1 VQGVGPGTVL
11 GGRYALRRR
20 LAQGS
25 EVEFWSGH
33 DATLER
39 EVALTIIGAAHPNRA
54 GVLDAARRAAGVE
67 DTRLV
72 RILDVGTES
81 DNSFIVE
88 ETMSGSESLATIL
101 QQGPLPSEE
110 ARRIAGETAKGLET
124 AGQRGLH
131 HLRLTP
137 HHILIAPDG
146 ELRVSGVAVAAA
158 IDGPSEL
165 EPDAVTALR
174 QDAISLAAITY
185 AALTSRWP
193 LEEKVAGVEPA
204 PRVVNGVVAPAEIVA
219 GVPGDLDAL
228 CRNMLN
234 DGAGPLTPG
243 VFANRIA
250 PWSRQRVHRGESVPA
265 MASPVP
271 EVGVTPADI
280 PARKAAPRTSP
291 ARKGPARGIP
301 AGAMETEPTVAIP
314 TQHARPDN
322 TTGKAAHPA
331 SEPTVAIPTQH
342 ARPDSTTGKA
352 AAPAS
357 EPAPAI
363 QTGQPPPG
371 GPSGGSADP
380 GTEPDDV
387 EAVAMPTVG
396 DKAAAATAATTKVLA
411 TAFSSASSAAG
422 VVGGKLS
429 AFARSASHKTVRP
442 PSVEHDTKHSTEHM
456 SLPPGLLSQVGDEGP
471 PLPLLP
477 ASTALPPGRGQSKI
491 VVLVVAAFV
500 GLSLVVATCGL
511 RAPDKGA
518 SLSKPTPRRTVTVSA
533 PAVTV
538 VATPKSKSAP
548 SAAAVVAILSATG
561 FDPEGDRKE
570 RNSQAAKVYDGDLA
584 TSWTS
589 EGYGTVDF
597 GNLKKGVGVVLDLG
611 QPTAVRQVTIDL
623 GSGPVDLTVYAG
635 PDPSLDGATVIGTAK
650 GASGRIQL
658 KPETTKP
665 PGQYL
670 IVWFTSLAP
679 DKDQFR
685 ASISEIALN

>member
-1 VQGVGPGTVL
+1 MQGVGPGTVL

-20 LAQGS
+20 LSQGS

-39 EVALTIIGAAHPNRA
+39 GVALTIVGAAHPNRA

-72 RILDVGTES
+72 RILDVGTEG

-101 QQGPLPSEE
+101 QQGPLPAEE

-158 IDGPSEL
+158 IDGPNQQ

-174 QDAISLAAITY
+174 QDAISLAAVIY

-193 LEEKVAGVEPA
+193 LEQKVSGVEPA
-204 PRVVNGVVAPAEIVA
+204 PRVINGVVAPAEIAA

-265 MASPVP
+265 VAPQVP
-271 EVGVTPADI
+271 EGGAGLAAI
-280 PARKAAPRTSP
+280 PARKTPPRKTPARTSP
-291 ARKGPARGIP
+291 ARNGLSRGIP
-301 AGAMETEPTVAIP
+301 AGAIETEPTVAIP
-314 TQHARPDN
+314 TQQARPKSPP
-322 TTGKAAHPA
+322 GP
-331 SEPTVAIPTQH
+331 
-342 ARPDSTTGKA
+342 STD
-352 AAPAS
+352 
-357 EPAPAI
+357 PAPA
-363 QTGQPPPG
+363 TPAKQPAPG
-371 GPSGGSADP
+371 GPSGGSAVP
-380 GTEPDDV
+380 SPEPDDV
-387 EAVAMPTVG
+387 DPVATPTAG
-396 DKAAAATAATTKVLA
+396 DRAAAAGAATTKALG
-411 TAFSSASSAAG
+411 TAVSSAGAAAG

-429 AFARSASHKTVRP
+429 AFARSASQKSVR
-442 PSVEHDTKHSTEHM
+442 PSVEPDTEHNTEHSTEHS

-477 ASTALPPGRGQSKI
+477 ASTALPPGRGQSRI

-511 RAPDKGA
+511 RGPDKGA
-518 SLSKPTPRRTVTVSA
+518 GLSKPAPRRTVVVTA

-538 VATPKSKSAP
+538 VASPKPKPASTE
-548 SAAAVVAILSATG
+548 AAAIAILSATG

-611 QPTAVRQVTIDL
+611 QPTAVHQVTIDL
-623 GSGPVDLTVYAG
+623 GSGPVDLTVYAA
-635 PDPSLDGATVIGTAK
+635 PDPSLDGATVIGSAK
-650 GASGRIQL
+650 DASGRIQL
-658 KPETTKP
+658 KPDTTKP

-670 IVWFTSLAP
+670 IVWFTSIAP

>member
-11 GGRYALRRR
+11 GGRYALLRR
-20 LAQGS
+20 LSQGNQ
-25 EVEFWSGH
+25 VEFWSGH

-39 EVALTIIGAAHPNRA
+39 EVALTIVGAGHPNRA
-54 GVLDAARRAAGVE
+54 GVLDAARLAAGVE

-72 RILDVGTES
+72 RILDVGIAG

-88 ETMSGSESLATIL
+88 ETMNGSDSLATIL
-101 QQGPLPSEE
+101 QQGPLPAEE

-158 IDGPSEL
+158 IDGPSDQ

-174 QDAISLAAITY
+174 QDALSLAAITY

-193 LEEKVAGVEPA
+193 LQEQVAGVEPA
-204 PRVVNGVVAPAEIVA
+204 PRVSNGVVAPAEIAA

-228 CRNMLN
+228 CRSMLN

-243 VFANRIA
+243 VFANRVA
-250 PWSRQRVHRGESVPA
+250 PWSRQRIHRGESLPA
-265 MASPVP
+265 VAPQVP
-271 EVGVTPADI
+271 EGGAGPADTLARKT
-280 PARKAAPRTSP
+280 PARKPPARKSS
-291 ARKGPARGIP
+291 ARKGPARAVP
-301 AGAMETEPTVAIP
+301 AGSMETEPTVAIP
-314 TQHARPDN
+314 TQSVR
-322 TTGKAAHPA
+322 
-331 SEPTVAIPTQH
+331 
-342 ARPDSTTGKA
+342 
-352 AAPAS
+352 
-357 EPAPAI
+357 
-363 QTGQPPPG
+363 
-371 GPSGGSADP
+371 PSG
-380 GTEPDDV
+380 
-387 EAVAMPTVG
+387 
-396 DKAAAATAATTKVLA
+396 
-411 TAFSSASSAAG
+411 
-422 VVGGKLS
+422 
-429 AFARSASHKTVRP
+429 
-442 PSVEHDTKHSTEHM
+442 VEHDTRPTTRPATEPTTRPSTRPSTEPTTEHL
-456 SLPPGLLSQVGDEGP
+456 SLPPGLMSQVVDEGP

-511 RAPDKGA
+511 RGPDKGA
-518 SLSKPTPRRTVTVSA
+518 SLSRPAPRRTVVATA

-538 VATPKSKSAP
+538 VSSPKPKSAP
-548 SAAAVVAILSATG
+548 TEVAAIAILSATG
-561 FDPEGDRKE
+561 FDPEGDRRE

-589 EGYGTVDF
+589 EGYGTADF

-623 GSGPVDLTVYAG
+623 GSGPVDLTVYAA
-635 PDPSLDGATVIGTAK
+635 PDRSLDGATAIGSAK
-650 GASGRIQL
+650 DASGRVQL
-658 KPETTKP
+658 KTDATKP

-670 IVWFTSLAP
+670 IVWFTSLAQ

-685 ASISEIALN
+685 ASISEIALS

>member
-1 VQGVGPGTVL
+1 MRGVGPGTVL
-11 GGRYALRRR
+11 GGRYTLRRR
-20 LAQGS
+20 LSQRS

-39 EVALTIIGAAHPNRA
+39 EVALTIVGAAHPNRA

-158 IDGPSEL
+158 IDGPNEQ

-193 LEEKVAGVEPA
+193 LEGKVAGVEPA
-204 PRVVNGVVAPAEIVA
+204 PRVSNGVVAPAEIAA

-250 PWSRQRVHRGESVPA
+250 PWSRQRVHRDESVPVVA
-265 MASPVP
+265 PQGPGGGKGSADTPP
-271 EVGVTPADI
+271 RKTPARTTPARTT
-280 PARKAAPRTSP
+280 PARKAP
-291 ARKGPARGIP
+291 AQGGIP
-301 AGAMETEPTVAIP
+301 AGAMGTEPTVAIP
-314 TQHARPDN
+314 TQQARAGNPAVP
-322 TTGKAAHPA
+322 AADPPP
-331 SEPTVAIPTQH
+331 EPTVAIPTQ
-342 ARPDSTTGKA
+342 
-352 AAPAS
+352 
-357 EPAPAI
+357 
-363 QTGQPPPG
+363 QPSPKD
-371 GPSGGSADP
+371 PSGGSADAGP
-380 GTEPDDV
+380 EPDDV
-387 EAVAMPTVG
+387 EPGAMPTVG
-396 DKAAAATAATTKVLA
+396 DRAAAAGAATTRALG
-411 TAFSSASSAAG
+411 TAFSSAGAAAG

-429 AFARSASHKTVRP
+429 AFARSTSQRSVRP
-442 PSVEHDTKHSTEHM
+442 GADHDTKPSTGRSSEHGTADSTAPM
-456 SLPPGLLSQVGDEGP
+456 SLPPGLLSKVGDEGP

-511 RAPDKGA
+511 RAPDGGA
-518 SLSKPTPRRTVTVSA
+518 SLSKPAPRRTVVVTA

-538 VATPKSKSAP
+538 VASPRPKP
-548 SAAAVVAILSATG
+548 SPTEAAAIAILSATG

-570 RNSQAAKVYDGDLA
+570 KNSQAAKVYDGDLA

-589 EGYGTVDF
+589 EGYGTADF
-597 GNLKKGVGVVLDLG
+597 GSLKKGVGVVLDLG

-623 GSGPVDLTVYAG
+623 GSGPVDLTVYAA
-635 PDPSLDGATVIGTAK
+635 PDPSLDGATEIGSARD
-650 GASGRIQL
+650 ASGRIQL
-658 KPETTKP
+658 KPDTSKP
-665 PGQYL
+665 AGQYL
-670 IVWFTSLAP
+670 IVWFTVLAP

-685 ASISEIALN
+685 ASISEIALS

>member
-1 VQGVGPGTVL
+1 MQGVGPGTVL

-20 LAQGS
+20 LSHGR
-25 EVEFWSGH
+25 EVERWSGH
-33 DATLER
+33 DGTLER
-39 EVALTIIGAAHPNRA
+39 EVTLTIVGAAHPNRA

-81 DNSFIVE
+81 NNSFIVE
-88 ETMSGSESLATIL
+88 EATSGSESLATIL
-101 QQGPLPSEE
+101 QQGPLPAEE

-137 HHILIAPDG
+137 HHILIALDG

-158 IDGPSEL
+158 IDGPDER

-204 PRVVNGVVAPAEIVA
+204 PRVISGVVAPAEIAA

-228 CRNMLN
+228 CVNMLN

-243 VFANRIA
+243 VFANRVA
-250 PWSRQRVHRGESVPA
+250 PWSRQRVHRAESVL
-265 MASPVP
+265 ASPQVP
-271 EVGVTPADI
+271 EGGVVPADI
-280 PARKAAPRTSP
+280 PA
-291 ARKGPARGIP
+291 
-301 AGAMETEPTVAIP
+301 GAMQTEPTLTIP
-314 TQHARPDN
+314 TQHARSKNP
-322 TTGKAAHPA
+322 TGRSAEPA
-331 SEPTVAIPTQH
+331 PEPTAAIPT
-342 ARPDSTTGKA
+342 RL
-352 AAPAS
+352 
-357 EPAPAI
+357 
-363 QTGQPPPG
+363 PPPG
-371 GPSGGSADP
+371 GPADGSAGP
-380 GTEPDDV
+380 RPEPDEV
-387 EAVAMPTVG
+387 ETAARPTVG
-396 DKAAAATAATTKVLA
+396 DKAGAAGAATTKALG
-411 TAFSSASSAAG
+411 TAFSNTGAAAG
-422 VVGGKLS
+422 AIGGKLG
-429 AFARSASHKTVRP
+429 AFARSASHQGVRP
-442 PSVEHDTKHSTEHM
+442 SVQHDATHKTEHRPENM
-456 SLPPGLLSQVGDEGP
+456 SLPPGLLGQVGDDGP

-477 ASTALPPGRGQSKI
+477 ASTALPPGRGQSMI

-500 GLSLVVATCGL
+500 GLSLLVATCGL
-511 RAPDKGA
+511 RGPDKGA
-518 SLSKPTPRRTVTVSA
+518 GLSKPAPKRTVIVSA
-533 PAVTV
+533 PAVTTT
-538 VATPKSKSAP
+538 ASPKPTSA
-548 SAAAVVAILSATG
+548 STEAASVAILSATG

-589 EGYGTVDF
+589 EGYGTADF
-597 GNLKKGVGVVLDLG
+597 GNLKKGVGVILDLG
-611 QPTAVRQVTIDL
+611 QPTAVHQVTIDL
-623 GSGPVDLTVYAG
+623 GSGSVDLTVYAAPG
-635 PDPSLDGATVIGTAK
+635 RSLDGATVIGTAK
-650 GASGRIQL
+650 NASGRIQL
-658 KPETTKP
+658 KPNTTKP

-685 ASISEIALN
+685 ASISEIALS

>member
-1 VQGVGPGTVL
+1 MQGVGPGTVL

-20 LAQGS
+20 LSQGK

-39 EVALTIIGAAHPNRA
+39 EVALTIVGAAHPNRA

-67 DTRLV
+67 DTRLM
-72 RILDVGTES
+72 RILDVGTQS

-101 QQGPLPSEE
+101 QQGPLPAEE

-146 ELRVSGVAVAAA
+146 ELRVRGVAVAAA
-158 IDGPSEL
+158 IDGPTEQ

-185 AALTSRWP
+185 ASLTSRWP
-193 LEEKVAGVEPA
+193 LEGKVAGVEPA
-204 PRVVNGVVAPAEIVA
+204 PRVISGVASPTEITA

-228 CRNMLN
+228 CRSMPN

-243 VFANRIA
+243 VFANRVA
-250 PWSRQRVHRGESVPA
+250 PWSRQRVHREESA
-265 MASPVP
+265 PVVAP
-271 EVGVTPADI
+271 RLPQGGATPADR
-280 PARKAAPRTSP
+280 PARKTPHRIP
-291 ARKGPARGIP
+291 ARKGPAGGIP
-301 AGAMETEPTVAIP
+301 VGAMETEPTVVIP
-314 TQHARPDN
+314 THLARSLD
-322 TTGKAAHPA
+322 TSGGPA
-331 SEPTVAIPTQH
+331 DPTPETPT
-342 ARPDSTTGKA
+342 R
-352 AAPAS
+352 
-357 EPAPAI
+357 
-363 QTGQPPPG
+363 QPPPR
-371 GPSGGSADP
+371 
-380 GTEPDDV
+380 
-387 EAVAMPTVG
+387 
-396 DKAAAATAATTKVLA
+396 
-411 TAFSSASSAAG
+411 
-422 VVGGKLS
+422 KLS
-429 AFARSASHKTVRP
+429 ALAGSASRKGVWPGAGHGT
-442 PSVEHDTKHSTEHM
+442 TYGTELGSAHRTERM
-456 SLPPGLLSQVGDEGP
+456 GLPPGLLSQVVDEGP
-471 PLPLLP
+471 PLPMLP
-477 ASTALPPGRGQSKI
+477 ASTALPPGRGQSRI

-511 RAPDKGA
+511 RGPDKSA
-518 SLSKPTPRRTVTVSA
+518 SLSKPAPRRTVVVTA
-533 PAVTV
+533 PAVTAV
-538 VATPKSKSAP
+538 SSPKPTSAP
-548 SAAAVVAILSATG
+548 TDADAVAILSATG

-611 QPTAVRQVTIDL
+611 QPTSVRQVTIDL
-623 GSGPVDLTVYAG
+623 GIGPIDLTVYAA
-635 PDPSLDGATVIGTAK
+635 PDPSLDGATVISSAK
-650 GASGRIQL
+650 DASGRIQL
-658 KPETTKP
+658 KPDTTATR
-665 PGQYL
+665 GQYV

-685 ASISEIALN
+685 ASISEIALS